1 MTGETLYRKVGRK
14 YVPAYNI
21 QSAYDKDFMKV
32 GTWRM
37 VYAYEAGGRRYH
49 YDVKP
54 DTAGFEAA
62 CMLARHAMEQAI
74 NEAAK
79 ANPQLGT
86 VTPYYTK
93 KQLKVIEDCRQRM
106 AEAGILMPLHWQ
118 HSTAHEI
125 SQAAIN
131 AVKNWSE
138 A

>member
-1 MTGETLYRKVGRK
+1 MTSEILYRKVGRK
-14 YVPAYNI
+14 YVPDYSV

-37 VYAYEAGGRRYH
+37 VYAYDEGGRRYE

-54 DTAGFEAA
+54 DTASFSAA

-74 NEAAK
+74 HEAAK
-79 ANPQLGT
+79 ARPQLGT
-86 VTPYYTK
+86 ATAYTK

-118 HSTAHEI
+118 HSTAYEI
-125 SQAAIN
+125 SQAAIE
-131 AVKNWSE
+131 AIKNWRE